1 MGHYQDMVKENQ
13 AIGRELRDRIP
24 DVYSGFNELHKAAF
38 ADGAL
43 SPAFKE
49 LIAVAIA
56 VADECD
62 GCIASHARNA
72 VRHGATEEEFAEMLG
87 VVILMT
93 GGPGTV
99 YGPKALAAYKD
110 FKERYG

>member
-13 AIGRELRDRIP
+13 NLGRELRDHIP
-24 DVYSGFNELHKAAF
+24 EVYAGFGALHKAAF
-38 ADGAL
+38 EEGAL
-43 SPAFKE
+43 SPAVKE
-49 LIAVAIA
+49 MMAVAIA
-56 VADECD
+56 VADECE
-62 GCIASHARNA
+62 GCIASHSRNA